1 MISTAI
7 KGTDTASGID
17 LTQLSSAG
25 KSGGASFQKIMS
37 KSLSSNVNNK
47 ASQNMV
53 QTKTASGMKSTSTQ
67 QNTKQVSAQDD
78 TAASTAKKTSD
89 NTQSTLSDNSDKLTD
104 AGEKIKDFLKEKLG
118 VTDEEFEKAKAFVLC
133 FPEYFEKAMADLG
146 LCMQDLLQPANLTD
160 LVVELTG
167 VEDAVAIITNAGL
180 SETLTDV
187 IDYAK
192 QLVSDVQA
200 GRELTPVPAE
210 AVQTVDTAQ
219 ADTQENTVA
228 MAAPVAKE
236 IQPQEEA
243 QDNTAAESTAVLED
257 VLKSKLTL
265 EGAENKTSDSGTGK
279 QENAQ
284 TQTKAEAVNE
294 IAGNLSQNIQDVFA
308 NAVQEAAQVN
318 PVEVVRQVVDAVK
331 VIQKESLQS
340 IEVQLNPENLGKLHI
355 TVSARNGVLT
365 AEIAT
370 QNEQVKR
377 AVESQMSMLKENL
390 ESQGIKVDAVEITV
404 QSHAFE
410 GGQNLQGNN
419 SQQEKAGKEG
429 KRHLDLSSLDELSDD
444 ELSEDEAAAKNAV
457 MNENSSVEYTA

>member
-1 MISTAI
+1 MISAAI

-25 KSGGASFQKIMS
+25 KSGGANFQKIMS

-53 QTKTASGMKSTSTQ
+53 QTKTASDMKSTSTQ
-67 QNTKQVSAQDD
+67 QNTKQVSAQDN
-78 TAASTAKKTSD
+78 TADSTAKKTSD
-89 NTQSTLSDNSDKLTD
+89 NTRSTLSDNSDKLTD

-118 VTDEEFEKAKAFVLC
+118 VTDEE
-133 FPEYFEKAMADLG
+133 FEKAMADLG

-219 ADTQENTVA
+219 AGTQENTAA
-228 MAAPVAKE
+228 MAAPAAEEV
-236 IQPQEEA
+236 QPQEEA

-308 NAVQEAAQVN
+308 NAAQVN

>member
-25 KSGGASFQKIMS
+25 KSGGASSQKIMS

-89 NTQSTLSDNSDKLTD
+89 NTRSTLSDNSDKLTD

-118 VTDEEFEKAKAFVLC
+118 VTDEE
-133 FPEYFEKAMADLG
+133 FEKAMADLG

-210 AVQTVDTAQ
+210 AVQTVDTVQ

-318 PVEVVRQVVDAVK
+318 PVEVVVDAVK

>member
-118 VTDEEFEKAKAFVLC
+118 VTDEE
-133 FPEYFEKAMADLG
+133 FEKAMADLG

-318 PVEVVRQVVDAVK
+318 PVEV
-331 VIQKESLQS
+331 
-340 IEVQLNPENLGKLHI
+340 QLNPENLGKLHI

>member
-118 VTDEEFEKAKAFVLC
+118 VTDEEFEKA
-133 FPEYFEKAMADLG
+133 MADLG

-200 GRELTPVPAE
+200 GRELTPIPAE

>member
-118 VTDEEFEKAKAFVLC
+118 VTDEEFEKA
-133 FPEYFEKAMADLG
+133 MADLG

-192 QLVSDVQA
+192 QL
-200 GRELTPVPAE
+200 VPAE

>member
-1 MISTAI
+1 MISAAI

-89 NTQSTLSDNSDKLTD
+89 NTRSTLSDNSDKLTD

-118 VTDEEFEKAKAFVLC
+118 VTDEE
-133 FPEYFEKAMADLG
+133 FEKAMADLG

-210 AVQTVDTAQ
+210 VVQTVDTAQ

-340 IEVQLNPENLGKLHI
+340 IEVQLNPEKLHI

>member
-78 TAASTAKKTSD
+78 TAAST
-89 NTQSTLSDNSDKLTD
+89 QSTLSDNSDKLTD

-118 VTDEEFEKAKAFVLC
+118 VTDEE
-133 FPEYFEKAMADLG
+133 FEKAMADLG

>member
-1 MISTAI
+1 MYDVLRADRCISANSIEARVPFGDLDFARYVMTVDPEMKMNKYN
-7 KGTDTASGID
+7 KGKYLLRHAFEGDILPHSI
-17 LTQLSSAG
+17 LYRE
-25 KSGGASFQKIMS
+25 
-37 KSLSSNVNNK
+37 K
-47 ASQNMV
+47 AAFSDAVGHSMV
-53 QTKTASGMKSTSTQ
+53 
-67 QNTKQVSAQDD
+67 DD
-78 TAASTAKKTSD
+78 
-89 NTQSTLSDNSDKLTD
+89 
-104 AGEKIKDFLKEKLG
+104 LKEYAET
-118 VTDEEFEKAKAFVLC
+118 VYTDEE
-133 FPEYFEKAMADLG
+133 FEKAMADLG

-219 ADTQENTVA
+219 ADTQENTAA
-228 MAAPVAKE
+228 MAAPAAEEV
-236 IQPQEEA
+236 QPQEEA

-284 TQTKAEAVNE
+284 TQTKAESVNE

>member
-1 MISTAI
+1 MISAAI
-7 KGTDTASGID
+7 KGTDAASGID
-17 LTQLSSAG
+17 LTQLSAAG
-25 KSGGASFQKIMS
+25 KSGGANFQKIMS

-47 ASQNMV
+47 AAQNMT
-53 QTKTASGMKSTSTQ
+53 QTKTASDVKSTSAQ
-67 QNTKQVSAQDD
+67 QTTKQVSAQDN
-78 TAASTAKKTSD
+78 TAASTVKKTAD
-89 NTQSTLSDNSDKLTD
+89 NSRSAVSDNSDKLTD

-118 VTDEEFEKAKAFVLC
+118 VTDEEL
-133 FPEYFEKAMADLG
+133 EKAMADLG

-167 VEDAVAIITNAGL
+167 VEDAVAIITDAGL

-210 AVQTVDTAQ
+210 AVQTEDTAQ
-219 ADTQENTVA
+219 TAVQENTTA
-228 MAAPVAKE
+228 MAAPSAEEV
-236 IQPQEEA
+236 QPQEEA
-243 QDNTAAESTAVLED
+243 QDNTAAESTSALED

-265 EGAENKTSDSGTGK
+265 EGTENKTSDSGTGK
-279 QENAQ
+279 QENAQTQ

-308 NAVQEAAQVN
+308 NAVQETAQVN

>member
-1 MISTAI
+1 MISAAI

-25 KSGGASFQKIMS
+25 KSGGANFQKIMS

-67 QNTKQVSAQDD
+67 QNTKQVSAQDN
-78 TAASTAKKTSD
+78 TAAASTAKKTSD

-118 VTDEEFEKAKAFVLC
+118 VTDEE
-133 FPEYFEKAMADLG
+133 FEKAMADLG

-219 ADTQENTVA
+219 AGTQENTAA
-228 MAAPVAKE
+228 MAAPAAKE

-284 TQTKAEAVNE
+284 TQTKAESVNE

>member
-1 MISTAI
+1 MISAAI
-7 KGTDTASGID
+7 KGTDAASGID
-17 LTQLSSAG
+17 LTQLSAAG
-25 KSGGASFQKIMS
+25 KSGGANFQKIMS

-47 ASQNMV
+47 AAQNMT
-53 QTKTASGMKSTSTQ
+53 QTKTASDVKSTSAQ
-67 QNTKQVSAQDD
+67 QTTKQVSAQDN
-78 TAASTAKKTSD
+78 TAASTVKKTAD
-89 NTQSTLSDNSDKLTD
+89 NSRSAVSDNSDKLTD

-118 VTDEEFEKAKAFVLC
+118 VTDEEL
-133 FPEYFEKAMADLG
+133 EKAMADLG

-167 VEDAVAIITNAGL
+167 VEDAVAIITDAGL

-210 AVQTVDTAQ
+210 AVSAEAVQTEDTAQ
-219 ADTQENTVA
+219 TAVQENTTA
-228 MAAPVAKE
+228 MAAPSAEEV
-236 IQPQEEA
+236 QPQEEA

-265 EGAENKTSDSGTGK
+265 EGADNKTSDSGTGK

-308 NAVQEAAQVN
+308 NAVQETAQVN

>member
-89 NTQSTLSDNSDKLTD
+89 NTRSTLSDNSDKLTD

-118 VTDEEFEKAKAFVLC
+118 VTDEE
-133 FPEYFEKAMADLG
+133 FEKAMADLG

-228 MAAPVAKE
+228 MAAPAAKE
-236 IQPQEEA
+236 IQP

-294 IAGNLSQNIQDVFA
+294 IAGNLSHNIQDVFA

>member
-1 MISTAI
+1 MCADMDGQTMYDLNLTGPIGLVIGNEGAGVSRLV
-7 KGTDTASGID
+7 KEKCDFTASIPMKGDID
-17 LTQLSSAG
+17 
-25 KSGGASFQKIMS
+25 
-37 KSLSSNVNNK
+37 SL
-47 ASQNMV
+47 
-53 QTKTASGMKSTSTQ
+53 
-67 QNTKQVSAQDD
+67 
-78 TAASTAKKTSD
+78 
-89 NTQSTLSDNSDKLTD
+89 
-104 AGEKIKDFLKEKLG
+104 
-118 VTDEEFEKAKAFVLC
+118 
-133 FPEYFEKAMADLG
+133 
-146 LCMQDLLQPANLTD
+146 
-160 LVVELTG
+160 
-167 VEDAVAIITNAGL
+167 
-180 SETLTDV
+180 
-187 IDYAK
+187 
-192 QLVSDVQA
+192 
-200 GRELTPVPAE
+200 
-210 AVQTVDTAQ
+210 
-219 ADTQENTVA
+219 
-228 MAAPVAKE
+228 
-236 IQPQEEA
+236 
-243 QDNTAAESTAVLED
+243 
-257 VLKSKLTL
+257 
-265 EGAENKTSDSGTGK
+265 
-279 QENAQ
+279 
-284 TQTKAEAVNE
+284 NE

>member
-1 MISTAI
+1 MISAAI

-25 KSGGASFQKIMS
+25 KSGGANFQKIMS

-78 TAASTAKKTSD
+78 TAASTTKKTSD
-89 NTQSTLSDNSDKLTD
+89 NTRSTLSDNSDKLID

-118 VTDEEFEKAKAFVLC
+118 VTDEE
-133 FPEYFEKAMADLG
+133 FEKAMADLG

-219 ADTQENTVA
+219 AGTQENTAA
-228 MAAPVAKE
+228 MAAPAVE
-236 IQPQEEA
+236 EVQPQEEA

-308 NAVQEAAQVN
+308 NAAQVN

>member
-89 NTQSTLSDNSDKLTD
+89 NTRSTLSDNSDKLTD

-118 VTDEEFEKAKAFVLC
+118 VTDEE
-133 FPEYFEKAMADLG
+133 FEKAMADLG

-192 QLVSDVQA
+192 QLVSD
-200 GRELTPVPAE
+200 VPAE

>member
-89 NTQSTLSDNSDKLTD
+89 NTRSTLSDNSDKLTD
-104 AGEKIKDFLKEKLG
+104 AGEKIKDFLK
-118 VTDEEFEKAKAFVLC
+118 
-133 FPEYFEKAMADLG
+133 EKAMADLG

-210 AVQTVDTAQ
+210 AVQTVDTVQ

>member
-1 MISTAI
+1 MISAAI

-89 NTQSTLSDNSDKLTD
+89 NTRSTLSDNSDKLTD

-118 VTDEEFEKAKAFVLC
+118 VTDEE
-133 FPEYFEKAMADLG
+133 FEKAMADLG

-167 VEDAVAIITNAGL
+167 VEDAVAIITNA
-180 SETLTDV
+180 ETLTDV

-219 ADTQENTVA
+219 ADTQENTAA
-228 MAAPVAKE
+228 MAAPAAEEV
-236 IQPQEEA
+236 QPQEEA

-284 TQTKAEAVNE
+284 TQTKAESVNE

>member
-7 KGTDTASGID
+7 KGIDTASGID

-89 NTQSTLSDNSDKLTD
+89 NTRSTLSDNSDKLTD

-118 VTDEEFEKAKAFVLC
+118 VTDEEFEKA
-133 FPEYFEKAMADLG
+133 MADLG
-146 LCMQDLLQPANLTD
+146 LCMQDLFQPANLTD

-308 NAVQEAAQVN
+308 NAVQVN

>member
-1 MISTAI
+1 M
-7 KGTDTASGID
+7 
-17 LTQLSSAG
+17 
-25 KSGGASFQKIMS
+25 
-37 KSLSSNVNNK
+37 
-47 ASQNMV
+47 
-53 QTKTASGMKSTSTQ
+53 
-67 QNTKQVSAQDD
+67 QV
-78 TAASTAKKTSD
+78 K
-89 NTQSTLSDNSDKLTD
+89 
-104 AGEKIKDFLKEKLG
+104 KEKLG
-118 VTDEEFEKAKAFVLC
+118 VTDEE
-133 FPEYFEKAMADLG
+133 FEKAMADLG

>member
-118 VTDEEFEKAKAFVLC
+118 VTDEE
-133 FPEYFEKAMADLG
+133 FEKAMADLG

-265 EGAENKTSDSGTGK
+265 EGAENKTSDSGGLGDVYK
-279 QENAQ
+279 RQ

>member
-118 VTDEEFEKAKAFVLC
+118 VTDEEFEKA
-133 FPEYFEKAMADLG
+133 MADLG

-236 IQPQEEA
+236 I